1 MPPEKVAESQTLKAE
16 IARLEA
22 RQELILEV
30 LKDHQSSVFSLSAQ
44 NASDAI
50 VEEHRNKAT
59 FYYESYLD
67 ITIHIARLGTKL
79 IALAK

>member
-30 LKDHQSSVFSLSAQ
+30 LKDHQSSVFSLTAQ
-44 NASDAI
+44 NASDEI

>member
-1 MPPEKVAESQTLKAE
+1 MNPKIAEGEKLKAE

-30 LKDHQSSVFSLSAQ
+30 LKDHQSSVFSLTAQ
-44 NASDAI
+44 EASDEI

-67 ITIHIARLGTKL
+67 ISILIARLASKL
-79 IALAK
+79 VALAK